1 MAKKLVP
8 ARVLVELLIEG
19 RSYKPNQLVSFPPA
33 LVESLA
39 AGGSIDCS
47 KGAVAYCRAE
57 GVEQVEH
64 DVEAPAADPVD
75 PADLLN
81 PAQNLPPVD
90 PNAPPPPPPPAE

>member
-19 RSYKPNQLVSFPPA
+19 RTYKPNQLVSFPPA

-39 AGGSIDCS
+39 SGGSIDCS

-75 PADLLN
+75 PDGLLS
-81 PAQNLPPVD
+81 PD
-90 PNAPPPPPPPAE
+90 PDAPPPGSETPPPPPAE

>member
-19 RSYKPNQLVSFPPA
+19 CTYKPNQLVSFPPA

-39 AGGSIDCS
+39 SGGSIDCS

-57 GVEQVEH
+57 GVELVEH

-81 PAQNLPPVD
+81 PNPPPVD
-90 PNAPPPPPPPAE
+90 PGAPPPPPPAE